1 MIKRSIDI
9 LFSFFG
15 LLFLAPILI
24 VFSFLIW
31 FQDYKSPF
39 YISKRVGVKG
49 YLFSFIKLRSMVVD
63 ADSSG
68 VDSTSSNDLRI
79 TPIGSTI
86 RKYKIDEIPQLIH
99 VLFGKMSLVG
109 PRPNVTSDVD
119 LYTEREKEL
128 LTIRPGITDF
138 SSIVF
143 SDEGDILQ
151 DSPDPDLMYNQLIRP
166 WKSRLGLLYIKEKN
180 ILLDLQLIFL
190 TICAIF
196 NRSFALR
203 AISRILTKLGANDK
217 LIEVSKRDSEL
228 KAYPPPGTEEIVMQR
243 S

>member
-1 MIKRSIDI
+1 MIKRSLDI

-15 LLFLAPILI
+15 FLLLAPILL

-39 YISKRVGVKG
+39 YVSKRVGLNG
-49 YLFSFIKLRSMVVD
+49 NLFNFIKLRSMVVG

-99 VLFGKMSLVG
+99 VLFGEMSLVG
-109 PRPNVTSDVD
+109 PRPNVTSDVS
-119 LYTEREKEL
+119 LYTQKEQEL

-151 DSPDPDLMYNQLIRP
+151 DSSDPDLMYNQLIRP
-166 WKSRLGLLYIKEKN
+166 WKSRLGLLYIKERN
-180 ILLDLQLIFL
+180 ILLDLKLIFL
-190 TICAIF
+190 TVCSIF
-196 NRSFALR
+196 NRKFALK
-203 AISRILTKLGANDK
+203 AISKILTELGASDK
-217 LIEVSKRDSEL
+217 LSAVSKRDSKLE
-228 KAYPPPGTEEIVMQR
+228 AYPPPGADEIVKKR
-243 S
+243 D

>member
-1 MIKRSIDI
+1 MIKRGIDI

-15 LLFLAPILI
+15 ILILAPILI

-39 YISKRVGVKG
+39 YISKRVGING
-49 YLFSFIKLRSMVVD
+49 HLFNFIKLRSMVVD

-86 RKYKIDEIPQLIH
+86 RNYKIDEIPQLLN

-109 PRPNVTSDVD
+109 PRPNVTSDVN
-119 LYTEREKEL
+119 LYTQREKEL
-128 LTIRPGITDF
+128 LTVRPGITDF

-151 DSPDPDLMYNQLIRP
+151 DFSDPDLMYNQLIRP

-196 NRSFALR
+196 NRSFALK
-203 AISRILTKLGANDK
+203 AISKILIKLGASDK
-217 LIEVSKRDSEL
+217 LIEVSRRETKL
-228 KAYPPPGTEEIVMQR
+228 KAHPPPGTDEIVMKR